1 MSTFKDKSSFDD
13 KYEYIGKDPICQL
26 KLGFLYRVKDKKFGN
41 EYILKKLKKFD
52 PKNPGIEIE
61 AKESFDTELYFL
73 KNVKGNNIINI
84 IDFYENEK
92 DYYYIVLE
100 KMDGDLA
107 QMLTENYKNG
117 MPSNLIRKI
126 FKQLNSGLKIMRAK
140 GICHRD
146 LKPNNILFSYT
157 NEKKNDFIIKLADF
171 DLSTELSSIS
181 QTKSIAGTELFK
193 APEIKKEKYSNKC
206 DLYSLGIILYM
217 LKTGEYIFEG
227 EDLFEIL
234 TNKNNNKIKKDT
246 DDEKLNKLIKKLVV
260 INPKERIEWKDYF
273 DDPFFKE
280 NDNEKFFNQTKIK
293 KENDKKDEKG
303 NKFNKIIKKRISKK
317 IGTKQKW

>member
-126 FKQLNSGLKIMRAK
+126 FKQLNFGLKIMRAK

-260 INPKERIEWKDYF
+260 INPKERIEWEDYF

-280 NDNEKFFNQTKIK
+280 NDNEKIFNQTKIK
-293 KENDKKDEKG
+293 KENEKKDEKG
-303 NKFNKIIKKRISKK
+303 NKF
-317 IGTKQKW
+317 